1 VHGGRWRD
9 EHEWPLARTRF
20 TGFYLHGDGS
30 LTTDPPRE
38 ASSATTYRFDPARPV
53 PSIGGNVSSLRD
65 VLPLPPGIADPSYA
79 GRGERTVDVMRP
91 GGFDQREAPG
101 FHGCRPPY
109 LPLGSRPDVLV
120 FQTEPLGEPT
130 EVTGPIEVHL
140 WVATSAVDTDFTAKL
155 IDVYPPSAWY
165 PQGYVL
171 NLTDSIARLRY
182 RNGRERGE
190 LVKAGEPVQLTL
202 TLYPTSNLFMPGHRI
217 RLDVSSSNFPRFDVN
232 PNTGEAIGRERR
244 RVVAD
249 NTVFHERGR
258 ESRVVVPVVP
268 ISA

>member
-1 VHGGRWRD
+1 
-9 EHEWPLARTRF
+9 
-20 TGFYLHGDGS
+20 
-30 LTTDPPRE
+30 
-38 ASSATTYRFDPARPV
+38 
-53 PSIGGNVSSLRD
+53 
-65 VLPLPPGIADPSYA
+65 
-79 GRGERTVDVMRP
+79 MRP
-91 GGFDQREAPG
+91 GGFDQRAAPG

-120 FQTEPLGEPT
+120 FQTEPLREPT
-130 EVTGPIEVHL
+130 EVTGPIEVVL

-155 IDVYPPSAWY
+155 IDVYPPSLWY
-165 PQGYVL
+165 PQGYAL

-190 LVKAGEPVQLTL
+190 LVKAGEPMPVTL
-202 TLYPTSNLFMPGHRI
+202 TLYPTSNLFMSGHRI

-232 PNTGEAIGRERR
+232 PNTGEAIGRVRR

-258 ESRVVVPVVP
+258 ESRVVLPVIPVETIP
-268 ISA
+268 R

>member
-1 VHGGRWRD
+1 
-9 EHEWPLARTRF
+9 
-20 TGFYLHGDGS
+20 
-30 LTTDPPRE
+30 
-38 ASSATTYRFDPARPV
+38 
-53 PSIGGNVSSLRD
+53 
-65 VLPLPPGIADPSYA
+65 VLPLPPGLADPSYA
-79 GRGERTVDVMRP
+79 GRGERTADVMRP

-120 FQTEPLGEPT
+120 FQTEPVREPT
-130 EVTGPIEVHL
+130 EVTGPIEVVL

-165 PQGYVL
+165 PQGYAL

-190 LVKAGEPVQLTL
+190 LATPGVPMQVTL
-202 TLYPTSNLFMPGHRI
+202 TLYPTSNRFMPGHRI

-258 ESRVVVPVVP
+258 ESRVALP
-268 ISA
+268 IIPIEAS

>member
-1 VHGGRWRD
+1 M
-9 EHEWPLARTRF
+9 
-20 TGFYLHGDGS
+20 
-30 LTTDPPRE
+30 
-38 ASSATTYRFDPARPV
+38 
-53 PSIGGNVSSLRD
+53 
-65 VLPLPPGIADPSYA
+65 LPLPAGIADPSHV
-79 GRGERTVDVMRP
+79 GRGERTVDLMRP
-91 GGFDQREAPG
+91 GGFDQREAAS
-101 FHGCRPPY
+101 FYGCRPPY
-109 LPLGSRPDVLV
+109 LPLGSRADVLV
-120 FQTEPLGEPT
+120 FQTEPLREPV
-130 EVTGPIEVHL
+130 EVTGPLEVHL

-155 IDVYPPSAWY
+155 IDVYPPGPWH
-165 PQGYVL
+165 PLGYAL

-190 LVKAGEPVQLTL
+190 LVKPGEPVQVTI

-258 ESRVVVPVVP
+258 ASRVVVPVIP
-268 ISA
+268 IAPA